1 MKMGTDSPLYNGSQG
16 VWNGLILKKHRK
28 VVRFSNYGGGAV
40 SAARAL
46 VLGRQALVC
55 AYAGEG
61 SDSKYQFW
69 EDTEDRGNIYVAGFE
84 SIFGVKKT
92 QFTIDGV
99 ARDFGVIAVDTYIP
113 ASI

>member
-1 MKMGTDSPLYNGSQG
+1 MKMGTDSPLWQRLAGRVEWPDPEEAPQG
-16 VWNGLILKKHRK
+16 CALQQLRRRRSKR
-28 VVRFSNYGGGAV
+28 S
-40 SAARAL
+40 SRAI
-46 VLGRQALVC
+46 LGRQALVC

-99 ARDFGVIAVDTYIP
+99 ARDFSVIAVDTYIP